1 MVDYLVLIH
10 RNITANLLE
19 ALSDT
24 PVVMVTGARQSG
36 KSTLVQSEELE
47 GRQYLTFDDV
57 GVLAAAK
64 ADPIG
69 FLAGLGP
76 KVTLDEI
83 QHVPELFQ
91 SIKLAVDRDR
101 QPGRFLLTGSANIMV
116 LPNLSESLAGRIELL
131 TLWPFSLGEIQGN
144 RETFI
149 DNLFSS
155 KPIWPALKKGAS
167 SKRSAII
174 ELMLAG
180 GYPSALARQSR
191 GRRKAWFESYLTTI
205 LQRDVRDLSN
215 IDDLSAVPRLLSV
228 VASRAGGLLNY
239 ADLSRTLGLPQTT
252 LKRYFA
258 LLEMTFLVQLLRP
271 WSGSV
276 GQRSIR
282 TPKVYLN
289 DTGLLAHLLALS
301 PERLET
307 DPSLVGGLAENFVMM
322 ELVKQSAWS
331 ETTPK
336 IFFWRTA
343 SGREVD
349 IVLEDNAGRIVGLE
363 VKAAATLNANET
375 AGLRA
380 LAAEVGKKW
389 IRGIVLYTGLEVVP
403 FANNLHGV
411 PLQALWQPIG
421 G

>member
-1 MVDYLVLIH
+1 VVDYPVLIY

-19 ALSDT
+19 GLSDT

-36 KSTLVQSEELE
+36 KSTLVQSKALE

-69 FLAGLGP
+69 FLTGLGP

-101 QPGRFLLTGSANIMV
+101 QPGRFLLTGSANVMV
-116 LPNLSESLAGRIELL
+116 LPNLSESLAGRMELL

-149 DNLFSS
+149 DNLFSRE
-155 KPIWPALKKGAS
+155 PIWPTLKKGAS
-167 SKRSAII
+167 SKRSAVI

-180 GYPSALARQSR
+180 GYPSALARQSK
-191 GRRKAWFESYLTTI
+191 GRRRAWFESYLTTI

-258 LLEMTFLVQLLRP
+258 LLGMTFLVQLLRP
-271 WSGSV
+271 WSGNL

-307 DPSLVGGLAENFVMM
+307 DPSLAGGLAENFVMM
-322 ELVKQSAWS
+322 ELVKQSGWS
-331 ETTPK
+331 EATPK

-363 VKAAATLNANET
+363 VKAAATLNANDT

-389 IRGIVLYTGLEVVP
+389 IRGVVLYTGLQVIP

>member
-1 MVDYLVLIH
+1 MVDYLAMIH
-10 RNITANLLE
+10 RHITANLLK

-24 PVVMVTGARQSG
+24 PVVMVNGARQTG
-36 KSTLVQSEELE
+36 KSTLVQSKELE
-47 GRQYLTFDDV
+47 RRQYLTFDDI
-57 GVLAAAK
+57 GVVAAAK
-64 ADPIG
+64 GDPSG
-69 FLAGLGP
+69 FIAGLGP

-91 SIKLAVDRDR
+91 SIKLAVDQTRE
-101 QPGRFLLTGSANIMV
+101 PGRFLLTGSANIMV
-116 LPNLSESLAGRIELL
+116 VPRLSESLAGRMELL
-131 TLWPFSLGEIQGN
+131 TLWPFSRGEILGD

-149 DNLFSS
+149 DNFFSS

-167 SKRSAII
+167 IKRSAIM

-180 GYPSALARQSR
+180 GYPPVLARQSPA
-191 GRRKAWFESYLTTI
+191 RRRAWFDSYLTTI

-239 ADLSRTLGLPQTT
+239 ADLSRTLGLAQTT

-271 WSGSV
+271 WLGNL

-289 DTGLLAHLLALS
+289 DTGLLAHLLGLT
-301 PERLET
+301 PERLEA
-307 DPSLVGGLAENFVMM
+307 DPSLAGVLAENFVMM

-331 ETTPK
+331 ETMPK
-336 IFFWRTA
+336 IFFWHTA

-349 IVLEDNAGRIVGLE
+349 IVLEDSAGRIVGLE
-363 VKAAATLNANET
+363 VKVGATLDRKDV
-375 AGLRA
+375 AGLSA
-380 LAAEVGKKW
+380 LAEEVGKKW
-389 IRGIVLYTGLEVVP
+389 IRGLVLYTGRDVIP
-403 FANNLHGV
+403 FASNLHGV
-411 PLQALWQPIG
+411 PVQALWRPIG

>member
-1 MVDYLVLIH
+1 
-10 RNITANLLE
+10 
-19 ALSDT
+19 
-24 PVVMVTGARQSG
+24 MVTGARQSG
-36 KSTLVQSEELE
+36 KSTLVQSNELE

-69 FLAGLGP
+69 FLSGLGP

-83 QHVPELFQ
+83 QRVPALFQ

-101 QPGRFLLTGSANIMV
+101 QPGRFLLTGSENVMV
-116 LPNLSESLAGRIELL
+116 LPNLSESLAGRMELL

-155 KPIWPALKKGAS
+155 NPIWPVHKKGAS
-167 SKRSAII
+167 SKRSAMI

-180 GYPSALARQSR
+180 GYPSTLARQSR

-271 WSGSV
+271 WSGNL

-307 DPSLVGGLAENFVMM
+307 DPSLAGALAENFVMM

-336 IFFWRTA
+336 VFFWRTA

-349 IVLEDNAGRIVGLE
+349 IVLEDRAGRIVGLE
-363 VKAAATLNANET
+363 VKAAATLNANDT

-380 LAAEVGKKW
+380 LAAEAGKKW
-389 IRGIVLYTGLEVVP
+389 IRGIVLYTGLDVIP

-421 G
+421 R

>member
-10 RNITANLLE
+10 RNITPNLLE

-36 KSTLVQSEELE
+36 KSTLVQSNELE

-69 FLAGLGP
+69 FLSGLGP

-101 QPGRFLLTGSANIMV
+101 QPGRILLTGSANVMV
-116 LPNLSESLAGRIELL
+116 LPNLSESLAGRMELL
-131 TLWPFSLGEIQGN
+131 TLWPFSVGEVQGN
-144 RETFI
+144 RETFV
-149 DNLFSS
+149 DNFFSS

-167 SKRSAII
+167 SKRPAII

-191 GRRKAWFESYLTTI
+191 GRRRAWFESYLTTI

-228 VASRAGGLLNY
+228 VASRVGGLLNY

-271 WSGSV
+271 WSGNL

-322 ELVKQSAWS
+322 ELVKQSVWS
-331 ETTPK
+331 ETKPK

-349 IVLEDNAGRIVGLE
+349 IVLEDNSGRIVGLE
-363 VKAAATLNANET
+363 VKAAATLNANDT

-389 IRGIVLYTGLEVVP
+389 IRGIVLYTGLDVIP
-403 FANNLHGV
+403 FANNLHGL

-421 G
+421 R

>member
-1 MVDYLVLIH
+1 MVDYPVLIH

-36 KSTLVQSEELE
+36 KSTLVQSNELE

-57 GVLAAAK
+57 GVVAAAK

-91 SIKLAVDRDR
+91 SLKLAVDRDR
-101 QPGRFLLTGSANIMV
+101 QPGRFLLTGSANVMV
-116 LPNLSESLAGRIELL
+116 LPNLSESLAGRMELL
-131 TLWPFSLGEIQGN
+131 TLWPFSIGEIQGN
-144 RETFI
+144 REMFI

-191 GRRKAWFESYLTTI
+191 GRRRAWFESYLTTV

-271 WSGSV
+271 WSGNL

-307 DPSLVGGLAENFVMM
+307 DPSLAGALAENFVMM
-322 ELVKQSAWS
+322 EMVKQSAWS
-331 ETTPK
+331 ETKPK

-349 IVLEDNAGRIVGLE
+349 IVLEDNGGRIVGLE
-363 VKAAATLNANET
+363 VKAAATLKANDT

-380 LAAEVGKKW
+380 LATEVGKKW
-389 IRGIVLYTGLEVVP
+389 IRGIVLYTGLEVIP
-403 FANNLHGV
+403 FASNLHGV
-411 PLQALWQPIG
+411 PLPALWQPIG
-421 G
+421 R

>member
-1 MVDYLVLIH
+1 
-10 RNITANLLE
+10 
-19 ALSDT
+19 LSDT

-36 KSTLVQSEELE
+36 KSTLVQSTELE

-69 FLAGLGP
+69 FLSGLGP

-101 QPGRFLLTGSANIMV
+101 QPGRFLLTGSANVMV
-116 LPNLSESLAGRIELL
+116 LPNLSESLAGRMELL
-131 TLWPFSLGEIQGN
+131 TLWPFSLGEIRGIG
-144 RETFI
+144 RRLSI
-149 DNLFSS
+149 IFSQVS
-155 KPIWPALKKGAS
+155 LSGRLSRRVPRGP
-167 SKRSAII
+167 RSAII
-174 ELMLAG
+174 ELMLTG

-191 GRRKAWFESYLTTI
+191 GRRRAWFESYLTTV

-239 ADLSRTLGLPQTT
+239 ADLSRALGLPQTT

-271 WSGSV
+271 WSGNL

-307 DPSLVGGLAENFVMM
+307 DPSLAGGLAENFVMM
-322 ELVKQSAWS
+322 ELVKQSTWS
-331 ETTPK
+331 ETKPK
-336 IFFWRTA
+336 IFFWRTT

-349 IVLEDNAGRIVGLE
+349 IVLEDSAGRIAGLE
-363 VKAAATLNANET
+363 VKAAATLNPNDT

-389 IRGIVLYTGLEVVP
+389 VRGIVLYTGLEMIP

-411 PLQALWQPIG
+411 PLQALWEPIG
-421 G
+421 R

>member
-1 MVDYLVLIH
+1 MVDYRVLIY

-36 KSTLVQSEELE
+36 KSTLVQSNELE

-101 QPGRFLLTGSANIMV
+101 QPGRFLLTGSANVMV
-116 LPNLSESLAGRIELL
+116 LPNLSESLSGRMELL

-167 SKRSAII
+167 SKRSAIV

-191 GRRKAWFESYLTTI
+191 GRRRAWFESYLTTI

-215 IDDLSAVPRLLSV
+215 INDLSAVPRLLSV
-228 VASRAGGLLNY
+228 VAGRAGGLLNY

-271 WSGSV
+271 WSGNL

-289 DTGLLAHLLALS
+289 DTGLLAHLLALG

-307 DPSLVGGLAENFVMM
+307 DPSLAGGLAENFAMM

-331 ETTPK
+331 ETRPK

-363 VKAAATLNANET
+363 VKAAATLNPNDT

-389 IRGIVLYTGLEVVP
+389 IRGIVLYTGLEVIP
-403 FANNLHGV
+403 FASNLHGV
-411 PLQALWQPIG
+411 PLPALWQPIG
-421 G
+421 R

>member
-1 MVDYLVLIH
+1 LITPVLIH

-36 KSTLVQSEELE
+36 KSTLVQSNELE

-91 SIKLAVDRDR
+91 SIKLAVDQDR
-101 QPGRFLLTGSANIMV
+101 QPGRFLLTGSANVMV
-116 LPNLSESLAGRIELL
+116 LPNLSESLAGRMELL

-155 KPIWPALKKGAS
+155 KPIWPALKKGVS
-167 SKRSAII
+167 STRSAII

-191 GRRKAWFESYLTTI
+191 GRRRVWFESYLTTI

-271 WSGSV
+271 WSGNL

-307 DPSLVGGLAENFVMM
+307 DPSLTGGLAENFVMM

-331 ETTPK
+331 ETRPK
-336 IFFWRTA
+336 IFFWRTT

-363 VKAAATLNANET
+363 VKAGATLNPNDT

-389 IRGIVLYTGLEVVP
+389 IRGIVLHTGLEVIP

-421 G
+421 R

>member
-1 MVDYLVLIH
+1 MVDYPVLIY

-19 ALSDT
+19 GLSDT

-36 KSTLVQSEELE
+36 KSTLVQSKALE

-69 FLAGLGP
+69 FLTGLGP

-101 QPGRFLLTGSANIMV
+101 QPGRFLLTGSANVMV
-116 LPNLSESLAGRIELL
+116 LPNLSESLAGRMELL

-149 DNLFSS
+149 DNLFSRE
-155 KPIWPALKKGAS
+155 PIWPTLKKGAS
-167 SKRSAII
+167 SKRSAVI

-180 GYPSALARQSR
+180 GYPSALARQSK
-191 GRRKAWFESYLTTI
+191 GRRRAWFESYLTTI

-258 LLEMTFLVQLLRP
+258 LLGMTFLVQLLRP
-271 WSGSV
+271 WSGNL

-307 DPSLVGGLAENFVMM
+307 DPSLAGGLAENFVMM
-322 ELVKQSAWS
+322 ELVKQSGWS
-331 ETTPK
+331 EATPK

-363 VKAAATLNANET
+363 VKAAATLNANDT

-389 IRGIVLYTGLEVVP
+389 IRGVVLYTGLQVIP

>member
-1 MVDYLVLIH
+1 MLIH

-36 KSTLVQSEELE
+36 KSTLVQSEALD

-57 GVLAAAK
+57 GVLGAAK

-101 QPGRFLLTGSANIMV
+101 QPGRFLLTGSANVMV
-116 LPNLSESLAGRIELL
+116 LPNLSESLAGRMELL
-131 TLWPFSLGEIQGN
+131 TLWPFSLGEIRGN

-228 VASRAGGLLNY
+228 VASRAGAVLNY

-271 WSGSV
+271 WSGNL

-301 PERLET
+301 PERLDT
-307 DPSLVGGLAENFVMM
+307 DPSLAGALAENFVMM

-331 ETTPK
+331 QTRPK

-349 IVLEDNAGRIVGLE
+349 IVLEDSAGRIVGIE
-363 VKAAATLNANET
+363 VKAAATLNANDT

-380 LAAEVGKKW
+380 LAAEVGRKW
-389 IRGIVLYTGLEVVP
+389 IRGIVLHTGLEVIP

>member
-10 RNITANLLE
+10 RNITPNLLE

-36 KSTLVQSEELE
+36 KSTLVQSNELE

-69 FLAGLGP
+69 FLSGLGP

-101 QPGRFLLTGSANIMV
+101 QPGRILLTGSANVMV
-116 LPNLSESLAGRIELL
+116 LPNLSESLAGRMELL
-131 TLWPFSLGEIQGN
+131 TLWPFSVGEVQGN

-149 DNLFSS
+149 DNFFSS
-155 KPIWPALKKGAS
+155 RPIWPPLKKGAS
-167 SKRSAII
+167 SKRPAII

-191 GRRKAWFESYLTTI
+191 GRRRAWFESYLTTI

-228 VASRAGGLLNY
+228 VASRVGGLLNY

-271 WSGSV
+271 WSGNL

-322 ELVKQSAWS
+322 ELVKQSVWS
-331 ETTPK
+331 ETKPK

-349 IVLEDNAGRIVGLE
+349 IVLEDNSGRIVGLE
-363 VKAAATLNANET
+363 VKAAATLNANDT

-389 IRGIVLYTGLEVVP
+389 IRGIVLYTGLDVIP
-403 FANNLHGV
+403 FANNLHGL

-421 G
+421 R

>member
-1 MVDYLVLIH
+1 MVDYPVLIH
-10 RNITANLLE
+10 RNVTANLLD

-24 PVVMVTGARQSG
+24 PVVMVTGARQTG
-36 KSTLVQSEELE
+36 KSTLVQSKDLE
-47 GRQYLTFDDV
+47 SRQYLTFDDV
-57 GVLAAAK
+57 GVVGAAK
-64 ADPIG
+64 GDPIG

-101 QPGRFLLTGSANIMV
+101 EPGRFLLTGSANVMV
-116 LPNLSESLAGRIELL
+116 LPKLSESLAGRMELL
-131 TLWPFSLGEIQGN
+131 TLWPFSRGEIQGN

-155 KPIWPALKKGAS
+155 KLVWPALKKGAS
-167 SKRSAII
+167 IKRSAIF

-180 GYPSALARQSR
+180 GYPSALARQSKA
-191 GRRKAWFESYLTTI
+191 RRRAWFESYLTTI

-215 IDDLSAVPRLLSV
+215 IDDFSAVPRLLSV
-228 VASRAGGLLNY
+228 VASRAGGLLNF

-271 WSGSV
+271 WSGNL

-289 DTGLLAHLLALS
+289 DTGLLGHLLALT

-307 DPSLVGGLAENFVMM
+307 DPSLAGGLVENFVMM
-322 ELVKQSAWS
+322 ELVKQSTWS
-331 ETTPK
+331 ETMPK

-349 IVLEDNAGRIVGLE
+349 IVLEDNGGRIVGLE
-363 VKAAATLNANET
+363 VKAAATLNANDT
-375 AGLRA
+375 AGLHA
-380 LAAEVGKKW
+380 LAKEVGKKW
-389 IRGIVLYTGLEVVP
+389 VRGIVLYTGLDVIP
-403 FANNLHGV
+403 FGSNLHGV

-421 G
+421 R

>member
-69 FLAGLGP
+69 FLAGLRP

-116 LPNLSESLAGRIELL
+116 LPNLSESLAGRMELL

-167 SKRSAII
+167 STRSAII

-191 GRRKAWFESYLTTI
+191 GRRRAWFESYLTTI

-271 WSGSV
+271 WSGNL

-307 DPSLVGGLAENFVMM
+307 DRSLAGVLAENFVMM

-331 ETTPK
+331 EMKPR

-363 VKAAATLNANET
+363 VKAAATLNANDT

-389 IRGIVLYTGLEVVP
+389 IRGIVLYTGLDLIP
-403 FANNLHGV
+403 FANSLHGV

-421 G
+421 R

>member
-1 MVDYLVLIH
+1 VLIH

-36 KSTLVQSEELE
+36 KSTLVQSEALD

-57 GVLAAAK
+57 GVLGAAK

-101 QPGRFLLTGSANIMV
+101 QPGRFLLTGSANVMV
-116 LPNLSESLAGRIELL
+116 LPNLSESLAGRMELL
-131 TLWPFSLGEIQGN
+131 TLWPFSLGEIRGN

-228 VASRAGGLLNY
+228 VASRAGAVLNY

-271 WSGSV
+271 WSGNL

-301 PERLET
+301 PERLDT
-307 DPSLVGGLAENFVMM
+307 DPSLAGALAENFVMM

-331 ETTPK
+331 QTRPK

-349 IVLEDNAGRIVGLE
+349 IVLEDSAGRIVGIE
-363 VKAAATLNANET
+363 VKAAATLNANDT

-380 LAAEVGKKW
+380 LAAEVGRKW
-389 IRGIVLYTGLEVVP
+389 IRGIVLHTGLEVIP

>member
-1 MVDYLVLIH
+1 MVDYPVLVY

-36 KSTLVQSEELE
+36 KSTLVQSNALEE
-47 GRQYLTFDDV
+47 RQYLTFDDV

-83 QHVPELFQ
+83 QHVPELFR

-101 QPGRFLLTGSANIMV
+101 QPGRFLLTGSANVMV
-116 LPNLSESLAGRIELL
+116 LPNLSESLAGRMELL

-167 SKRSAII
+167 SKRSSII

-215 IDDLSAVPRLLSV
+215 VDDLSAVPRLLSV
-228 VASRAGGLLNY
+228 VAGRAGGLLNY

-271 WSGSV
+271 WSGNL

-301 PERLET
+301 PERMET
-307 DPSLVGGLAENFVMM
+307 DPNLAGALAENFVMM

-349 IVLEDNAGRIVGLE
+349 IVLEDSAGRIVGLE
-363 VKAAATLNANET
+363 VKAAATLNANDT

-389 IRGIVLYTGLEVVP
+389 IRGIVLYTGLEVIP

-411 PLQALWQPIG
+411 PMQALWQPIG